1 MQEVGE
7 RYGRKLVGINH
18 LDRENR
24 FGSVGLSEITDR
36 LFLFGRDP
44 TMTRRLARKK
54 GLVKQLQDF
63 IYVAHRA
70 VIEVVVLILLLIEVT
85 KIIDSEVHIGR
96 LLCR

>member
-1 MQEVGE
+1 
-7 RYGRKLVGINH
+7 
-18 LDRENR
+18 
-24 FGSVGLSEITDR
+24 
-36 LFLFGRDP
+36 
-44 TMTRRLARKK
+44 MTRRLARKK